1 MQSTTQQ
8 LQERGLAEIRKLGHQ
23 LIIGVDEVGYG
34 CIAGPVTVCAA
45 VAYAD
50 WNHPQVIDSKKLER
64 PQHVRLV
71 KEVLVPPAVAFH
83 VIMNHDSKA
92 IDRMGVTHARD
103 DLVKLAIKACRLVY
117 PDALAVMDGLTFPAG
132 LQNVLCMPKA
142 DNLVK
147 AVSAASILAKADR
160 DELMILLA
168 DEYPQ
173 YGFHT
178 GMGYGTAQHLA
189 ALERFGPCPIHRF
202 SYRNIQEVAAKFGMN
217 GAPSSKPSQTETQPG
232 KILGWR
238 QPPHGMRV
246 LTSSRKP

>member
-1 MQSTTQQ
+1 MQPTTQQ
-8 LQERGLAEIRKLGHQ
+8 LQTAGLAEIRKRGHQ

-50 WNHPQVIDSKKLER
+50 WNHPRVIDSKKLER
-64 PQHVRLV
+64 PQHIQLV

-83 VIMNHDSKA
+83 VIMNHESKT
-92 IDRMGVTHARD
+92 IDRMGVTRARD
-103 DLVKLAIKACRLVY
+103 DLVELAIKACRLVY
-117 PDALAVMDGLTFPAG
+117 PNALAVMDGLTFPAG

-160 DELMILLA
+160 DELMILAA
-168 DEYPQ
+168 DDYPN

-178 GMGYGTAQHLA
+178 NVGYGTDHHMA
-189 ALERFGPCPIHRF
+189 ALERFGPCPLHRF
-202 SYRNIQEVAAKFGMN
+202 SYRNIKEVAAKFGLTAATSSKTSQTTS
-217 GAPSSKPSQTETQPG
+217 APSR
-232 KILGWR
+232 ILGWPR
-238 QPPHGMRV
+238 QHKGMRV
-246 LTSSRKP
+246 STSSRRL

>member
-1 MQSTTQQ
+1 MQPTTRQ
-8 LQERGLAEIRKLGHQ
+8 LQERGLAEIRKRGHQ

-50 WNHPQVIDSKKLER
+50 WNHPQVMDSKKLER

-71 KEVLVPPAVAFH
+71 KEVLLPPAVPFH
-83 VIMNHDSKA
+83 VIMNHSSMV
-92 IDRMGVTHARD
+92 IDYIGVIRARD
-103 DLVKLAIKACRLVY
+103 DLVRKTIEACRVLY
-117 PDALAVMDGLTFPAG
+117 PDALAVMDGSSLPSDV
-132 LQNVLCMPKA
+132 QNVICMPKA

-160 DELMILLA
+160 DELMILAA
-168 DEYPQ
+168 DEYKN

-178 GMGYGTAQHLA
+178 NVGYGTDQHMAGLQ
-189 ALERFGPCPIHRF
+189 RWGPCPIHRF
-202 SYRNIQEVAAKFGMN
+202 SYRNVQEVAAKFGMN
-217 GAPSSKPSQTETQPG
+217 GTASSKPSQTKTQPG

-238 QPPHGMRV
+238 QPPRGMRV
-246 LTSSRKP
+246 STSSRKL